1 MRSSAYS
8 PSHITGVFRIC
19 NGIEDPLRIG
29 SIGAGVSL
37 SSGVKTDVNVT
48 YSTRPHSDIKLKSR
62 FTSSGTPFVSE
73 RVISKFQEIVKVPFS
88 VEVTHNIDVPV
99 GSGFGVSGAAALS
112 LAISLNDALGTGL
125 SDLKVAQL
133 AHIVELECKTGV
145 GTVIAEVEGGI
156 ELRVKAG
163 APGIGKIERIESP
176 RDSMVVAVTT
186 GDMLT
191 RTALEDLTIRK
202 SINETSKQFLDLVF
216 RERSL
221 DSILRAS
228 RDFGRSLGFLTD
240 DMNRLVDVAD
250 ASGYVCGIAFF
261 GKTIFSIVRE
271 NEVQDLSRIFLK
283 ASGDWQLISCNV
295 SSKGAML
302 IGPRN

>member
-1 MRSSAYS
+1 MKSSAYS
-8 PSHITGVFRIC
+8 PSHITGVFQIC
-19 NGIEDPLRIG
+19 NGVENPLRIG

-37 SSGVKTDVNVT
+37 SSGIRTDVNVIH
-48 YSTRPHSDIKLKSR
+48 SKRSQSDIKLKSR
-62 FTSSGTPFVSE
+62 FSYIGTHFVSE
-73 RVISKFQEIVKVPFS
+73 RVISKFREIFQDPFS
-88 VEVTHNIDVPV
+88 VDVTHEIDVPV
-99 GSGFGVSGAAALS
+99 GSGFGASGAAALS
-112 LAISLNDALGTGL
+112 LSISLNDALGTGL

-133 AHIVELECKTGV
+133 AHIVELECKTGL

-156 ELRVKAG
+156 ELRVKPG

-176 RDSMVVAVTT
+176 KDSMVVAVTT

-191 RTALEDLTIRK
+191 RTALEDQKTRK
-202 SINETSKQFLDLVF
+202 SINSTSKQFLDQVF

-240 DMNRLVDVAD
+240 EMNKLVDVAD
-250 ASGYVCGIAFF
+250 TGGYVCGIAFF
-261 GKTIFSIVRE
+261 GKTVFSIVRS
-271 NEVQDLSRIFLK
+271 NEVQDLSRLFLK
-283 ASGDWQLISCNV
+283 ALGDGQLISCDV
-295 SSKGAML
+295 SSEGARL